1 MRNGA
6 GPDPVAREDVAMR
19 ILIADDHPIFRAGL
33 KEILGKE
40 KEVELIGEADSGQK
54 VLELARKQRWDVVL
68 LDVTMPGKDGL
79 EALQE
84 LRRERPKLPV
94 LVLSA
99 HPEDQLALR
108 LLKSGAAGYLTK
120 DKAPEVLFTAVKKVL
135 RGEKYISE
143 SLAEKVTLGVV
154 SGETQSL
161 HEALSHRE
169 YQVMRMIAAGNTIKV
184 IAGALFLSVR
194 TVSTYRAR
202 VLEKMKMKT
211 NAELI
216 RYALQNK
223 LVD

>member
-1 MRNGA
+1 
-6 GPDPVAREDVAMR
+6 MR
-19 ILIADDHPIFRAGL
+19 ILIADDHPIFRAGV
-33 KEILGKE
+33 KEILLKE
-40 KEVELIGEADSGQK
+40 KDVESIGEADTGHK

-68 LDVTMPGKDGL
+68 LDLTMPGKDGL

-84 LRRERPKLPV
+84 LRRERPALPI

-108 LLKSGAAGYLTK
+108 LLRSGAAGYLTK
-120 DKAPEVLFTAVKKVL
+120 DKAPEVLLTAIRKVL

-143 SLAEKVTLGVV
+143 SLAEKIALDTV
-154 SGETQSL
+154 SGATESL
-161 HEALSHRE
+161 HETLSQRE
-169 YQVMRMIAAGNTIKV
+169 YQVMIMLAAGKTAKE
-184 IAGALFLSVR
+184 IAKQLFLSIR

-223 LVD
+223 IVD

>member
-1 MRNGA
+1 
-6 GPDPVAREDVAMR
+6 VR

-40 KEVELIGEADSGQK
+40 KEVELIGEAGSGHK
-54 VLELARKQRWDVVL
+54 AMELARKQRWDVVL
-68 LDVTMPGKDGL
+68 LDLTMPGKDGV
-79 EALQE
+79 ETLQE

-108 LLKSGAAGYLTK
+108 LLKAGAAGYLTK
-120 DKAPEVLFTAVKKVL
+120 DKAPEVLFAAVKKVL
-135 RGEKYISE
+135 RGEKYISDA
-143 SLAEKVTLGVV
+143 LAEKVTLDVV
-154 SGETQSL
+154 SGAPQSL

-169 YQVMRMIAAGNTIKV
+169 YQVMRMIAAGKTIKE
-184 IAGALFLSVR
+184 IAQELYLSVR

-202 VLEKMKMKT
+202 VLEKMNMKT

-216 RYALQNK
+216 RYAVQNK

>member
-1 MRNGA
+1 
-6 GPDPVAREDVAMR
+6 MR

-40 KEVELIGEADSGQK
+40 KEVKLIGEADNGRK
-54 VLELARKQRWDVVL
+54 ALDLLRKQSWDVVL
-68 LDVTMPGKDGL
+68 LDLTMPGKDGL
-79 EALQE
+79 EVLQD
-84 LRRERPKLPV
+84 LRRERPELPV

-120 DKAPEVLFTAVKKVL
+120 DKAPEVLLTAIRKVL

-143 SLAEKVTLGVV
+143 SLAEKIAMDTV
-154 SGETQSL
+154 SGATESL
-161 HEALSHRE
+161 HEMLSRRE
-169 YQVMRMIAAGNTIKV
+169 YQVMTMIAAGKTSTE
-184 IAGALFLSVR
+184 IAKKLFLSIR

-202 VLEKMKMKT
+202 VLEKMNMKT